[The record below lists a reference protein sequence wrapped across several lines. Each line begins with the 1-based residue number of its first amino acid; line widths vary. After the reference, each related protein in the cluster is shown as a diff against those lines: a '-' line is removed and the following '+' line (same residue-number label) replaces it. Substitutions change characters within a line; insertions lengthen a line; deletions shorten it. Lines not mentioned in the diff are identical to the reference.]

1 MHRHKQY
8 ILDRLKFDDSKD
20 LFEKK
25 KKERKKSMLIKIK
38 FFQMAQ
44 EIEAAGETDRM
55 GNTR

>member
-1 MHRHKQY
+1 MHRHKRY